1 MIYRNYG
8 EEYERKQRI
17 RFKLENA
24 IPFIVLALVILV
36 GAITVWA
43 ILANER
49 NRISEGTVVH
59 KEYTNGYSTGGYD
72 NQPARYH
79 PPSCSLTIAGEKN
92 GKYVEYTFD
101 VPESEYVMYSV
112 GDHYPKTNTN
122 KEEN

>member
-17 RFKLENA
+17 RLKLESVV
-24 IPFIVLALVILV
+24 PFVVIVLVILV
-36 GAITVWA
+36 GAFTVWA

-59 KEYTNGYSTGGYD
+59 KEYTNGYTTGGMNAND
-72 NQPARYH
+72 PARYH

-112 GDHYPKTNTN
+112 GDHYPKTH

>member
-1 MIYRNYG
+1 MIYKNFG
-8 EEYERKQRI
+8 EEYERKQKI
-17 RFKLENA
+17 RFKLESIA
-24 IPFIVLALVILV
+24 PVLIIILV
-36 GAITVWA
+36 VLVGVITVWA
-43 ILANER
+43 CLANER

-59 KEYTNGYSTGGYD
+59 KEYTNGYTSGGMNAND
-72 NQPARYH
+72 PARYH

-112 GDHYPKTNTN
+112 GDHYPKTH